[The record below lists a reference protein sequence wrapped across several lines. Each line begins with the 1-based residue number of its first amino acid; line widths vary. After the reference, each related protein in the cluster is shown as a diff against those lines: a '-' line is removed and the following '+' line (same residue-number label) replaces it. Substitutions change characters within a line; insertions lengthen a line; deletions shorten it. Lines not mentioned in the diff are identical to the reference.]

1 MKDFLKMVLAVI
13 CGLLLASIISSLF
26 LFGCA
31 GAMAG
36 SGSKPV
42 LPRTGVLKMDLSK
55 VAFSEQV
62 TEQPDFASV
71 LRGGEM
77 ITPLSLRQTVDAI
90 GAAANDP
97 TVQFIYLKADGA
109 NVTLSQA
116 EELRQALVRFRE
128 SGKAVVAYTESPGT
142 GSIYLASAADKIM
155 MSDNCGAG
163 PMIVGVSNRLVFL
176 KDLLDKLGVNVQLI
190 RHGKYKSAGEMFI
203 RNSASPE
210 NLEQNRAM
218 VSSLWNTIAAAIAE
232 GRGISVER
240 LNEMVDNLELTDG
253 KSMVRNSLVDEL
265 VTREQLKERLATFAM
280 AKSFDE
286 VSMIPLADYVTARTP
301 AANPSAKNKIAI
313 IYAEGEIVEGD
324 GKQEISGDHFASV
337 IAKVRADSTI
347 KGVVLRVAS
356 PGGSVL
362 AADKIKTELDLR
374 QDLLRRHNPYR
385 LHRRVQH
392 DPRFQPHR
400 KGCPPC
406 RHKPG
411 QLQQTQRHVL
421 RHASARRR
429 RGGLHA
435 GLGRGHLLE
444 LRFHRV

>member
-155 MSDNCGAG
+155 MSDNCGA
-163 PMIVGVSNRLVFL
+163 S
-176 KDLLDKLGVNVQLI
+176 LDK
-190 RHGKYKSAGEMFI
+190 GETVYRILRDIVILQKLFQ
-203 RNSASPE
+203 R
-210 NLEQNRAM
+210 
-218 VSSLWNTIAAAIAE
+218 IA
-232 GRGISVER
+232 
-240 LNEMVDNLELTDG
+240 DN
-253 KSMVRNSLVDEL
+253 K
-265 VTREQLKERLATFAM
+265 QARLAQA
-280 AKSFDE
+280 
-286 VSMIPLADYVTARTP
+286 VQRVIPGIIRSGTIP
-301 AANPSAKNKIAI
+301 FFHFPPEFPSAAFS
-313 IYAEGEIVEGD
+313 D
-324 GKQEISGDHFASV
+324 RS
-337 IAKVRADSTI
+337 
-347 KGVVLRVAS
+347 
-356 PGGSVL
+356 
-362 AADKIKTELDLR
+362 
-374 QDLLRRHNPYR
+374 
-385 LHRRVQH
+385 
-392 DPRFQPHR
+392 
-400 KGCPPC
+400 
-406 RHKPG
+406 
-411 QLQQTQRHVL
+411 
-421 RHASARRR
+421 
-429 RGGLHA
+429 
-435 GLGRGHLLE
+435 
-444 LRFHRV
+444 